1 MELPNACRGSQRLI
15 ALAQK
20 LHIYKPPPFPYDD
33 DIEEQ
38 RIEET
43 AGKVVSQVGFAKSDT
58 PVAKDPEKFRPKR
71 AAVLICPAQSLWPG
85 SQHRWTRPRYNT
97 APDLALARSELSK
110 HLRQL
115 CRGRHRAHCL
125 QHSVAFAVVNPGPDW
140 NKSPSRSLH
149 SVRFIV
155 VLPKTC
161 YIQFDY
167 LVYYEKTITGKLTY
181 GAIIYLNEIQVQ
193 RFLFWFDADE
203 IRIDLPLSDSI
214 YFIVGIITD
223 SIYRRLI
230 AFTSLLQS
238 IPNCFSDGP
247 ISWS

>member
-1 MELPNACRGSQRLI
+1 MELPNACGGSQRLI

-58 PVAKDPEKFRPKR
+58 PVARDPKKFRPKR
-71 AAVLICPAQSLWPG
+71 AAVLICLFEGDADDLRVILVPMTVEGPPDEVSPLLLLP
-85 SQHRWTRPRYNT
+85 RPS
-97 APDLALARSELSK
+97 PVSLARFAAPVDPPQLSP
-110 HLRQL
+110 LSILAQI
-115 CRGRHRAHCL
+115 GINPPAVS
-125 QHSVAFAVVNPGPDW
+125 HSLD
-140 NKSPSRSLH
+140 LI
-149 SVRFIV
+149 RFIV

-181 GAIIYLNEIQVQ
+181 GAIIDLNEIQVQ

-238 IPNCFSDGP
+238 IPSCFSDGP